1 MSVLSSYPGGSAPL
15 KPLFRR
21 LAAFVALL
29 TLAAAPVQAAP
40 PTLTP
45 DAPDNYAGEVQPG
58 ETRTFDVTYQQAEGD
73 PPKSLKLVLETPGGE
88 VTVPAQI
95 PAGDPTKGIP
105 VTWSYTPQNSG
116 TYRLHFE
123 ATSATGESVRLPA
136 DPNNDYN
143 FVSIN
148 PLTKYIVLA
157 VGLVIALLFL
167 PFVVY
172 VTARTLNKHG
182 DPAAAARIALLLGI
196 LSFCGLAWYLFLR
209 SPEYEAIGIAIEVIA
224 AGAFLVVLFSRR
236 RAV

>member
-1 MSVLSSYPGGSAPL
+1 M
-15 KPLFRR
+15 KPFFRR
-21 LAAFVALL
+21 LAACFAVFGLAIVA
-29 TLAAAPVQAAP
+29 AQAAP

-45 DAPDNYAGEVQPG
+45 DAPDNYAREVQPN
-58 ETRTFDVTYQQAEGD
+58 ETKTFDVTYRQSEGD
-73 PPKSLKLVLETPGGE
+73 PPKSLKMVLETPGGE
-88 VTVPAQI
+88 VIVPAEI

-105 VTWSYTPQNSG
+105 VTWSYTFQNSG

-136 DPNNDYN
+136 AASDDYQ
-143 FVSIN
+143 FPSVS
-148 PLTKYIVLA
+148 PLIKYIVLA
-157 VGLVIALLFL
+157 VGLVIGLLFL

-172 VTARTLNKHG
+172 VTARTLNRHG
-182 DPAAAARIALLLGI
+182 DPAAAARIALLIGI